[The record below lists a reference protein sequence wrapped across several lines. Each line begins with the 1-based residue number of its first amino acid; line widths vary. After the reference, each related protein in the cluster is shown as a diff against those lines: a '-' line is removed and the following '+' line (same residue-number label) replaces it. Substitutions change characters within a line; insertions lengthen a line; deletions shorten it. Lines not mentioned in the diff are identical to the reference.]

1 MNETPDLYG
10 AYPRLEDYQLA
21 ELTPLG
27 ERRRTRKGDLLYR
40 AGDTP
45 DEFLVVLEGLVAVT
59 EDLGPFRRL
68 IAAHGPHRFLGEI
81 GLLTGQPFF
90 LTAHTEEPGAV
101 LAVPLDRLRELVV
114 RDARLADQ
122 ILRAFLIRRSLH
134 LTLGA
139 GFAIIGSRFSADT
152 RRLRE
157 FAARNRLPHHWID
170 LESDEEAEKLI
181 HDLGIDVRETP
192 VVIWRGDVL
201 RNPDNDQLA
210 AAVGLRQ
217 QAAPKSICDLI
228 VVGAGPAGLAAAVYA
243 ASEGLS
249 TIVFDAVATG
259 GQAGT
264 SSRIENYLGFPAG
277 ISGGE
282 LADRAVAQARRFGAD
297 LTVPAPVSGLA
308 QENGHHVIRLGTG
321 ESVVGQAL
329 LIASG
334 VQYNRLEVPGIDDV
348 AASSVYYAATEL
360 EANLCRDDPIVIVGG
375 GNSAGQAAVFLSN
388 HASRVLLVIRAD
400 ALGAS
405 MSRYLADRIEKIPSV
420 DVLLNSEV
428 CEVRGDGV
436 LEEVVVEERKTH
448 ERHCEKAKAL
458 FVFIGSAPHVEWLG
472 GQLDLDERR
481 FVRTG
486 GQVQDGGT
494 RKLLETSRPGIFAAG
509 DVRSGSV
516 KRVAAAVGDGAL
528 AVRLVHEYLAHT

>member
-21 ELTPLG
+21 ELTPMG
-27 ERRRTRKGDLLYR
+27 ERRQTNEGDVLYE

-45 DEFLVVLEGLVAVT
+45 DEFLVLLEGLVAVT
-59 EDLGPFRRL
+59 EDLGPHRRL
-68 IAAHGPHRFLGEI
+68 IAVHGPKRFLGEI

-90 LTAHTEEPGAV
+90 LTAQVEEPGAV
-101 LAVPLDRLRELVV
+101 LAVPMDRLRELVV
-114 RDARLADQ
+114 RDQQLADL

-134 LTLGA
+134 LSLGA

-152 RRLRE
+152 RRLRD

-170 LESDEEAEKLI
+170 LENDADAERLVR
-181 HDLGIDVRETP
+181 DLGIDVEETP
-192 VVIWRGDVL
+192 VVIWRGEVL
-201 RNPDNDQLA
+201 RNPDNEQLA

-217 QAAPKSICDLI
+217 PAAPTSTCDLI

-249 TIVFDAVATG
+249 TAVFDAVATG

-297 LTVPAPVSGLA
+297 LTVPAPVAGL
-308 QENGHHVIRLGTG
+308 QHEDGYHVVRLETG
-321 ESVVGQAL
+321 ERVLGRAL

-334 VQYNRLEVPGIDDV
+334 VQYRRFQVPGLDDV
-348 AASSVYYAATEL
+348 EATSVYYAATEL
-360 EANLCRDDPIVIVGG
+360 EANLCRDDPVVIVGG
-375 GNSAGQAAVFLSN
+375 GNSAGQAAVFLSR
-388 HASRVLLVIRAD
+388 HASRVFLVIRAD
-400 ALGAS
+400 DIGTG
-405 MSRYLADRIEKIPSV
+405 MSRYLADRIEKIPSIE
-420 DVLLNSEV
+420 VLLHSEV
-428 CEVRGDGV
+428 CEVHGKAM
-436 LEEVVVEERKTH
+436 LEEVVIEDRKTQ
-448 ERHCEKAKAL
+448 ERRIEQAKAL

-472 GQLDLDERR
+472 NQIELDDRR
-481 FVRTG
+481 FVLTG
-486 GQVQDGGT
+486 NQLKGD
-494 RKLLETSRPGIFAAG
+494 RKLLETSLTGVFAAG

-516 KRVAAAVGDGAL
+516 KRIAAAVGDGAL
-528 AVRLVHEYLAHT
+528 AVRLVHEHLAHT